1 MRVTKNPAHKHHFL
15 LPWIIWLIAA
25 AFYGYEFFLQISP
38 SVMVSNLM
46 QDFHVNAA
54 MLGNLAAFYFYSY
67 TIMQI
72 PSGLLLDRLGPR
84 KVLFFATIICAFGAF
99 IFSQAGVLIFA
110 QLGRLLI
117 GIGSAFAVL
126 GVFKIIANWFP
137 IRRFALLTGL
147 TLTVGTIGAVSAGA
161 PLAALVEAIDWRNSM
176 LLLAICGFVLAIIIW
191 LVIRDCPETIKNSKN
206 KCNHEPKQ
214 LPVFKSLGVVTL
226 SKQNWIVAIYGGLIF
241 ASTSAFGGLWG
252 VPFIEAVYHISRP
265 VAGGA
270 VSMIFIGW
278 AVGGPLFGY
287 YSDAIARRKP
297 TLWIAA
303 FGSLAT
309 MLTIIYVIL
318 PITLLYCVLFLFG
331 FISSAF
337 LPSFSIMRER
347 NYPETSATS
356 IGFMNM
362 INMVGGA
369 TLQPLIGYFLDLQ
382 WRGQMEHG
390 LRVYT
395 ADSFHNALVILPITL
410 ALAIFM
416 IPLIEETRCIQKV
429 NTQAV
434 NENQSVASVN

>member
-1 MRVTKNPAHKHHFL
+1 MTTNAAHRYHFL
-15 LPWIIWLIAA
+15 RPWFIWLVAA
-25 AFYGYEFFLQISP
+25 TFYGYEFFLQISP
-38 SVMVSNLM
+38 SVMVPNLM
-46 QDFHVNAA
+46 QAFHVNAA

-84 KVLFFATIICAFGAF
+84 KVLFFATLICAFGAF
-99 IFSQAGVLIFA
+99 IFSQADFLTIA

-117 GIGSAFAVL
+117 GIGSAFAVV
-126 GVFKIIANWFP
+126 GAFKIIANWFP

-147 TLTVGTIGAVSAGA
+147 TLTVGTAGAVSAGA
-161 PLAALVEAIDWRNSM
+161 PLAALVDTIDWRHSM
-176 LLLAICGFVLAIIIW
+176 LLLAVCGFVLAVIIW
-191 LVIRDCPETIKNSKN
+191 LVIRDCPQTIKNSKN
-206 KCNHEPKQ
+206 RCNHEPKQ
-214 LPVFKSLGVVTL
+214 LPVLKSLSVVAF

-252 VPFIEAVYHISRP
+252 VPFIEAAYHISRP
-265 VAGGA
+265 MAGGA

-278 AVGGPLFGY
+278 AVGGPIFGY
-287 YSDAIARRKP
+287 YSDTIARRKP
-297 TLWIAA
+297 TLWVAA
-303 FGSLAT
+303 VGSLFT
-309 MLTIIYVIL
+309 MLMIIYVIMPL
-318 PITLLYCVLFLFG
+318 TLLYCVLFLFG

-410 ALAIFM
+410 ALAIFI
-416 IPLIEETRCIQKV
+416 IPLIEETRCIQKA
-429 NTQAV
+429 NS
-434 NENQSVASVN
+434 ERLD